1 MINLYKL
8 NALDSIALFGTPD
21 DRKNPKLQIIGQK
34 TDDSEFLILASQD
47 FGVLEL
53 QSSIPNGFVF
63 TFCQAWGLA
72 INDEVI
78 RRVKQTLRAQELVKI
93 KAQVITITG
102 ETVSL
107 DGDVIRPENDR
118 PASAILISNAYS
130 IMPDGGT
137 IEWFDSTN
145 TKQTLSKESMLSAIQ
160 QIAFQ
165 TNAIWM
171 EYA

>member
-1 MINLYKL
+1 MIKLYKL

-21 DRKNPKLQIIGQK
+21 ERKNPKLQIIGQK
-34 TDDSEFLILASQD
+34 TDDSEFLILASED
-47 FGVLEL
+47 FGILEL
-53 QSSIPNGFVF
+53 QNTIPDGFVF
-63 TFCQAWGLA
+63 TFCQEWGLT

-78 RRVKQTLRAQELVKI
+78 RRVKQALRAKELINI
-93 KAQVITITG
+93 KVQVQDIND
-102 ETVSL
+102 ETVTL
-107 DGDVIRPENDR
+107 DGDVIRPQNDR
-118 PASAILISNAYS
+118 PPSAILISNAHA

-137 IEWFDSTN
+137 IDWVDSTN
-145 TKQTLSKESMLSAIQ
+145 IKRTLGKGALFLAIQ

>member
-8 NALDSIALFGTPD
+8 NASDSIALFGTPD
-21 DRKNPKLQIIGQK
+21 ERKNPKLQIIGQK
-34 TDDSEFLILASQD
+34 TDDSEFLILASED
-47 FGVLEL
+47 FGILEL
-53 QSSIPNGFVF
+53 QNTIPNGFVF
-63 TFCQAWGLA
+63 TFCQAWGLT
-72 INDEVI
+72 IDDEVI
-78 RRVKQTLRAQELVKI
+78 RRVKQACRAQELTKI
-93 KAQVITITG
+93 KAQVLTTAG
-102 ETVSL
+102 ETVIL

-137 IEWFDSTN
+137 IEWFDSLN
-145 TKQTLSKESMLSAIQ
+145 KKRVLPKESMLAAIQ

-165 TNAIWM
+165 TNYIWM

>member
-21 DRKNPKLQIIGQK
+21 ERKNPKLQIIGQK
-34 TDDSEFLILASQD
+34 TDDSEFLILASED
-47 FGVLEL
+47 FGILEL
-53 QSSIPNGFVF
+53 QNTIPDGFVF
-63 TFCQAWGLA
+63 TFCQEWGLT

-78 RRVKQTLRAQELVKI
+78 RRVKQALRAKELINI
-93 KAQVITITG
+93 KVQVQDIND
-102 ETVSL
+102 ETVTL
-107 DGDVIRPENDR
+107 DGDVIRPQNDR
-118 PASAILISNAYS
+118 PPSAILISNAYG
-130 IMPDGGT
+130 ILPDDGT

-145 TKQTLSKESMLSAIQ
+145 IKRTLPKDSMLSAVQ

>member
-21 DRKNPKLQIIGQK
+21 ERKNPKLQIIGQK
-34 TDDSEFLILASQD
+34 TDDSEFLILASED

-53 QSSIPNGFVF
+53 QPSIPNGFVF
-63 TFCQAWGLA
+63 TFCQEWGLQ

-78 RRVKQTLRAQELVKI
+78 RRVKQALRAQELIKI
-93 KAQVITITG
+93 KAQVLTTTG
-102 ETVSL
+102 ETVTL

-118 PASAILISNAYS
+118 PASAILISNAYG
-130 IMPDGGT
+130 ILPDDGT

-145 TKQTLSKESMLSAIQ
+145 IKRTLPKDSMLSAIQ